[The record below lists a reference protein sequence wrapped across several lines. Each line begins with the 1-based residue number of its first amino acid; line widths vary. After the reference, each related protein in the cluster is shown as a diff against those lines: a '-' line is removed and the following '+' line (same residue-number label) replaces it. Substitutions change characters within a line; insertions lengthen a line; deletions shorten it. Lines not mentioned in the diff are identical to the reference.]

1 MKLKS
6 CFYNYFSLISLQFL
20 IASKTA
26 SFTTWASTSS
36 SPSLT
41 WYIIKCAYM
50 YKQVDICMSF
60 YIEKK
65 KKKDICMS
73 FECVSFV
80 CWERERERE
89 RERKHV
95 LIWHQGL
102 SSIFFLT
109 FAPMASKWKLSEQ
122 ETLAW
127 STSRP
132 SSSKASNTK
141 TSKPQQLLLLKTS
154 IRKPFSWAS
163 TLTCGY
169 IDEIQI
175 IN

>member
-60 YIEKK
+60 YLEKK
-65 KKKDICMS
+65 EERYMYVFWVCE
-73 FECVSFV
+73 FCVL
-80 CWERERERE
+80 RERE
-89 RERKHV
+89 RERKREHV

-102 SSIFFLT
+102 SSFFFLT

>member
-36 SPSLT
+36 APSLT

-60 YIEKK
+60 
-65 KKKDICMS
+65 
-73 FECVSFV
+73 ECVWV
-80 CWERERERE
+80 LCVDREGARVNMES
-89 RERKHV
+89 KGH
-95 LIWHQGL
+95 

-122 ETLAW
+122 DTLAW

-132 SSSKASNTK
+132 SSSKASKRK

-163 TLTCGY
+163 TLTCG
-169 IDEIQI
+169 IIEEIHI